1 MSSSVVTKVIYLT
14 GVLFIAGGGRTRGCW
29 RKGIPG
35 LRFAVLNWPNRP
47 PLKLGMAGQ
56 FSWTCAGGEK
66 EGNGYYIVFIRP
78 DGRFVLLKVP
88 VGRSSF
94 EFTPD
99 AAGLWRWL
107 VINTDPDRTKP
118 DMESEPGYFQVII
131 TLESSK

>member
-1 MSSSVVTKVIYLT
+1 MSSSVVTKVICFA
-14 GVLFIAGGGRTRGCW
+14 GVLSVAGGAVHGPSAEENGRSTIC
-29 RKGIPG
+29 
-35 LRFAVLNWPNRP
+35 RP
-47 PLKLGMAGQ
+47 QPAEAATIELGMAGQ
-56 FSWTCAGGEK
+56 FKWTCSDGK
-66 EGNGYYIVFIRP
+66 NEGNGYYVVFIRP

-118 DMESEPGYFQVII
+118 DMESEPGYFHVVMPQ
-131 TLESSK
+131 ESSK

>member
-14 GVLFIAGGGRTRGCW
+14 GVLFIAGGAGHGLLAQGNTRSTIC
-29 RKGIPG
+29 
-35 LRFAVLNWPNRP
+35 RP
-47 PLKLGMAGQ
+47 QLAESTTVELGMAGQ